1 MAPSLC
7 QGCPEGIFFPDE
19 AQTVFRPG
27 APKLFGAF
35 SLSDGLRAELEKKSP
50 DVHQVVWHLERE
62 LGYMLCPDDVKLS
75 DPLFMDA
82 LKERLLRM
90 HREGRWL
97 GDLDLG
103 VTYWRVCETVEE
115 S

>member
-7 QGCPEGIFFPDE
+7 QGCPDVYLPHL
-19 AQTVFRPG
+19 AQTVERQG
-27 APKLFGAF
+27 APELYGPFE
-35 SLSDGLRAELEKKSP
+35 LSDGLRAELEKKTP
-50 DVHQVVWHLERE
+50 DAHQVIWHLERE
-62 LGYMLCPDDVKLS
+62 LEYMLCPEGVKLS

-90 HREGRWL
+90 DQLGRWL
-97 GDLDLG
+97 GDLEIG
-103 VTYWRVCETVEE
+103 VTYWRVCETVEA